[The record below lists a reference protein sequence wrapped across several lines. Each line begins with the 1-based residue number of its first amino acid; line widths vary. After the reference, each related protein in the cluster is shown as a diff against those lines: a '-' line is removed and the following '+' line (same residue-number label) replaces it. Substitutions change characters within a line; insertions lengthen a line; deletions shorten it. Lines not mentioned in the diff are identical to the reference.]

1 MKESAVH
8 GCCKSTALPHIPFIF
23 VVPISICSRITTEK
37 SIQVASPQNQFH
49 QNFNQNEI
57 NYDLRTK
64 LSTVDTNDLPKV
76 DISLR
81 LDSARVSL
89 LSLRLGPGA
98 CTDIC
103 EIRRVQDRSGER
115 LTICITRTDD
125 IHVGSHMEFASRIW
139 FSPTLAV
146 VAALC

>member
-1 MKESAVH
+1 MK
-8 GCCKSTALPHIPFIF
+8 L
-23 VVPISICSRITTEK
+23 TTEL
-37 SIQVASPQNQFH
+37 S
-49 QNFNQNEI
+49 
-57 NYDLRTK
+57 YDLRTK

-89 LSLRLGPGA
+89 LSLRLGPEA

-125 IHVGSHMEFASRIW
+125 VHVGSHMEFATRM
-139 FSPTLAV
+139 V
-146 VAALC
+146 